1 MDIVNF
7 STVTGIIWYYL
18 GNKYGRNMGF
28 FMIFL
33 EKYGR
38 YMGEIIQKTGG
49 DAILTLFASIF
60 LRTPAYFVLYFPIFF
75 LNEKKIE
82 MDSVDE

>member
-1 MDIVNF
+1 
-7 STVTGIIWYYL
+7 
-18 GNKYGRNMGF
+18 MGF
-28 FMIFL
+28 FIIFL

-38 YMGEIIQKTGG
+38 YMGEIIRKTGG
-49 DAILTLFASIF
+49 DAILTVFASIF
-60 LRTPAYFVLYFPIFF
+60 SRTPADFVLYFPIFF

>member
-1 MDIVNF
+1 M
-7 STVTGIIWYYL
+7 
-18 GNKYGRNMGF
+18 RF

-38 YMGEIIQKTGG
+38 YMGEIIRKTGG
-49 DAILTLFASIF
+49 NAILMLFASI
-60 LRTPAYFVLYFPIFF
+60 LSRTPAYFVLYLPLFF